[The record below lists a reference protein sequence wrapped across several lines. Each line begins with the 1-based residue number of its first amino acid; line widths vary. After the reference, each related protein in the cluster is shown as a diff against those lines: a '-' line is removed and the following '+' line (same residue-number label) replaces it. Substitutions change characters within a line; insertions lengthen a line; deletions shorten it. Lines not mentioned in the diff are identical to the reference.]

1 MCLQIHQVSFQVKK
15 DQDYDPKF
23 IDDVDKAGWQ
33 AESPDGPHKAAELL
47 FGAHRPRLGNPHLA
61 SKHRFGQLFKK
72 GLVQYSA
79 GFRVTVD
86 APESRRTSKAE

>member
-1 MCLQIHQVSFQVKK
+1 VKK
-15 DQDYDPKF
+15 DYDYDPKF

-33 AESPDGPHKAAELL
+33 AKSPDGPHTAAELL
-47 FGAHRPRLGNPHLA
+47 IGDYRPRLGNPHFGLEH
-61 SKHRFGQLFKK
+61 KFGQLFEK

-86 APESRRTSKAE
+86 APESRWTGTAE